1 VLNQIVVNKW
11 IPWHKDWLNGDYARY
26 QKLPLFQDA
35 TGDGGHFIVKVAIYL
50 QDHAHNDDAL
60 TVIPGSH
67 VVPRIAVRESE
78 TTPLHPAVGSLVVFE
93 QRITHR
99 GTTKKTR
106 FGTGG
111 MRLLVSLGF
120 GKRNNYTDEFERG
133 TMARQAAHT
142 LIATKSHLRRMRL
155 SKLGRAQPA

>member
-1 VLNQIVVNKW
+1 MLHQIGVNRW
-11 IPWHKDWLNGDYARY
+11 VPWHKDWLNGDYARY
-26 QKLPLFQDA
+26 QKLPLFQDV

-67 VVPRIAVRESE
+67 VVPKIAVRKSE
-78 TTPLHPAVGSLVVFE
+78 TQPLHPAVGSLVVFE

-99 GTTKKTR
+99 GTSKR
-106 FGTGG
+106 MRIGTGG

-133 TMARQAAHT
+133 TMARQADQT
-142 LIATKSHLRRMRL
+142 RMATKAQLARMSDRA
-155 SKLGRAQPA
+155 SKIL